1 MTRKIFTIW
10 ILLSLSGGIVAAP
23 VEKSN
28 QDKTAATT
36 DAGNK
41 ATAAASDTEK
51 KLKPPPTEKQ
61 SVKSVMN
68 QAIKVFVPSEKID
81 VDKPV
86 DFPTNI

>member
-1 MTRKIFTIW
+1 MMRRLFVMCV
-10 ILLSLSGGIVAAP
+10 LLSLSGGLLAAP
-23 VEKSN
+23 AQESP
-28 QDKTAATT
+28 QDKTATTT

-41 ATAAASDTEK
+41 ASAAAGDTEK
-51 KLKPPPTEKQ
+51 KLKPPTGEKQ
-61 SVKSVMN
+61 SVKTVIN

>member
-1 MTRKIFTIW
+1 MIRKLFAICV
-10 ILLSLSGGIVAAP
+10 LLSLSGGIVAAP
-23 VEKSN
+23 AEKPT

-36 DAGNK
+36 DAGDK
-41 ATAAASDTEK
+41 ASTTAGATEK
-51 KLKPPPTEKQ
+51 KLKPPTSEKR
-61 SVKSVMN
+61 SVKTVMN